1 MSHEHKENSKPA
13 SENVPKIL
21 ASLDFQDD
29 TFPRQALLDAREH
42 RDEIIPELLRAFEEN
57 VRVIESDEK
66 RPWSW
71 LPTMAMNLLVEF
83 RCKEL
88 LPIMLHAL
96 RLPCNQVDLVFGDS
110 LMDAVPGML
119 HHLGAEEDDFDTI
132 IRDRKSNEFVRWSM
146 LSGFFYFARDGR
158 LSQDELIECL
168 RTYLNEAVETRD
180 YDLTAP
186 LIDKLSKCGA
196 VSALPDIENA
206 YAKGVVNEDIIS
218 IDDVRKHLNEDADET
233 AFQGVL
239 DALQD
244 GFSDCISR
252 MEGWYC
258 FQPKKKIITSNVDFS
273 NIPVTPPREPKVPT
287 FSPSHQQVL
296 PSHQQVSSVPI
307 RNENPHVGRN
317 DPCPCGSGKKHK
329 KCCLMK

>member
-1 MSHEHKENSKPA
+1 MSHDHTENSNPP
-13 SENVPKIL
+13 SENVQKIL

-29 TFPRQALLDAREH
+29 KFPRQALLAARKH
-42 RDEIIPELLRAFEEN
+42 RDEIVPELLRAFEED
-57 VRVIESDEK
+57 VQFIESNKK

-96 RLPCNQVDLVFGDS
+96 RLPGNQVDLVFGDS
-110 LMDAVPGML
+110 LMSTVPGML
-119 HHLGAEEDDFDTI
+119 YHLGAEMDDLDTI
-132 IRDRKSNEFVRWSM
+132 IRDRESNEFVRWSM
-146 LSGFFYFARDGR
+146 LSGFFYFAKDGR
-158 LSQDELIECL
+158 LSQDELIERL
-168 RTYLNEAVETRD
+168 RKYLSEAVEAKD

-186 LIDKLSKCGA
+186 LIEKLTRCGA

-206 YAKGVVNEDIIS
+206 YAKEIVNEDIIS
-218 IDDVRKHLNEDADET
+218 MDDVRKYLEEDTDGT
-233 AFQGVL
+233 MFQGVL
-239 DALQD
+239 DEFQD
-244 GFSDCISR
+244 DFSDCISR

-258 FQPKKKIITSNVDFS
+258 FQPMKKIISSNVNFS
-273 NIPVTPPREPKVPT
+273 NIPVSQPREPNTPT
-287 FSPSHQQVL
+287 FSPSHQ
-296 PSHQQVSSVPI
+296 SVSQEPI
-307 RNENPHVGRN
+307 RNEKPHVGRN